1 MHRVDLNC
9 DMGESFGAY
18 TLGLDEE
25 AMAYVSSANVA
36 CGFHASDPRV
46 MEKTVALAAARGVA
60 VGAHPGFPDLAGFGR
75 RNMDI
80 APAEVRALVS
90 YQIGALY
97 AFCRASGV
105 PLVHVKPHGALYNMA
120 AADAKLARAV
130 CEAVASFDSKL
141 ILLALSGSRMLD
153 AAAELGVPAA
163 AEVFADRAY
172 EEDGTLVGRSKPG
185 ALIEDEELAVSRLVR
200 MVKEGV
206 VRAISGRD
214 IALRVQ
220 SVCVHGDGPKAVAF
234 LSRIRAAFD
243 AEGIAVQPL
252 SKLVL

>member
-1 MHRVDLNC
+1 MHKVDLNC

-36 CGFHASDPRV
+36 CGFHASDPQV
-46 MEKTVALAAARGVA
+46 MERTVALAAARAVA

-80 APAEVRALVS
+80 SPPEVRALVS

-97 AFCRASGV
+97 AFCRSAGV

-120 AADAKLARAV
+120 AADLKLARAV
-130 CEAVASFDSKL
+130 CEAIVSFDSKL

-153 AAAELGVPAA
+153 AAAELGVSAA

-185 ALIEDEELAVSRLVR
+185 ALIEDEDLVVSRLVR

-214 IALRVQ
+214 IALRAQ
-220 SVCVHGDGPKAVAF
+220 SVCVHGDGPKAVSL
-234 LSRIRAAFD
+234 LSRIRAAFY

-252 SKLVL
+252 SKLVK